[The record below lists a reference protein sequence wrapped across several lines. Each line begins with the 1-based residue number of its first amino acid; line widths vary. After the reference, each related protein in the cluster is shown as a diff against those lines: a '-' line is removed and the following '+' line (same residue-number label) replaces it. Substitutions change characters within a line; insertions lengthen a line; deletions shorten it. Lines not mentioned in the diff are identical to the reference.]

1 MSFKNK
7 LEEFLKQEKK
17 CTAAGVIGV
26 IVGVILVL
34 ALAFGILCFEAWIC
48 MLLWNWF
55 VVGMLGFANLYME
68 NIWMMW
74 GVMLLCSILFK
85 SHNYNNSNNKD

>member
-1 MSFKNK
+1 MSFKND
-7 LEEFLKQEKK
+7 LNDFLKQEKEH
-17 CTAAGVIGV
+17 TAAEIIGV
-26 IVGVILVL
+26 IIGVIIVL
-34 ALAFGILCFEAWIC
+34 ALAFGLLCLEAWIG

-74 GVMLLCSILFK
+74 GVILLCNILFK
-85 SHNYNNSNNKD
+85 SHNTVNGKKND

>member
-1 MSFKNK
+1 MSFKNDFEK
-7 LEEFLKQEKK
+7 FLKQEKEYT
-17 CTAAGVIGV
+17 TAEIIGV
-26 IVGVILVL
+26 IIGVILVL
-34 ALAFGILCFEAWIC
+34 ALVFGILCFEAWIC

-74 GVMLLCSILFK
+74 GVMLLCNILFK
-85 SHNYNNSNNKD
+85 NSNYNSNNKKD

>member
-1 MSFKNK
+1 MSFKND
-7 LEEFLKQEKK
+7 LNDFLKQEKEHT
-17 CTAAGVIGV
+17 TAEVIGIIIGV
-26 IVGVILVL
+26 IIVL
-34 ALAFGILCFEAWIC
+34 ALAFGLLCFEAWIC

-74 GVMLLCSILFK
+74 GVILLCNILFK
-85 SHNYNNSNNKD
+85 SPHYSNNKKD

>member
-1 MSFKNK
+1 MNFKNEFEDLLK
-7 LEEFLKQEKK
+7 KEEKYT
-17 CTAAGVIGV
+17 TAEVIG
-26 IVGVILVL
+26 IIIGVILVL
-34 ALAFGILCFEAWIC
+34 ALVFGLLCLEAWIG

-74 GVMLLCSILFK
+74 GVMLLCNILFK
-85 SHNYNNSNNKD
+85 SPHYSNSNKKD

>member
-1 MSFKNK
+1 MSFKNDF
-7 LEEFLKQEKK
+7 EELLKKEKEYT
-17 CTAAGVIGV
+17 TAKVIG
-26 IVGVILVL
+26 IIIGVILVL

-74 GVMLLCSILFK
+74 GVILLCNILFK
-85 SHNYNNSNNKD
+85 SHSTVNNKKD

>member
-1 MSFKNK
+1 MSFKND
-7 LEEFLKQEKK
+7 LNDFFEKERK
-17 CTAAGVIGV
+17 HTAIEVISVIIGV
-26 IVGVILVL
+26 IIVL
-34 ALAFGILCFEAWIC
+34 ALAFGLMCFEAWIG

-74 GVMLLCSILFK
+74 GVILLCNILFK
-85 SHNYNNSNNKD
+85 SHNTANGKKND